1 MKITHFVCASALL
14 FSPLLAHSQ
23 TATFNLKDIIKK
35 SISDSSSQAKTPDA
49 TKDNANNS
57 GADTANTG
65 GAVSKDGIP
74 KVLETIGI
82 KIGDTRQ
89 QVDQVLTGKGYKLG
103 STNTH
108 PMGQSFPGILWSLV
122 YTINSSASTGSRDLA
137 MVDVRFGPQSGK
149 VMAILRREKFD
160 HPVVATEIKKAL
172 MEKYGTPSSQTSS
185 DLNWMAYR
193 PGYSR
198 TGVGIDLNDCNGR
211 FGTAINVSYPMSKF
225 KDCRQ
230 SVGVALAESNNSGRE
245 YNTIEV
251 GVTDFAMMTAEY
263 AAARAMM
270 DKKNAEILE
279 EHKKAPTPKL

>member
-1 MKITHFVCASALL
+1 MKITHFVCASTLL
-14 FSPLLAHSQ
+14 FSSLLAHSQ

-35 SISDSSSQAKTPDA
+35 SIADSNSQAKTPDA
-49 TKDNANNS
+49 NNP
-57 GADTANTG
+57 GADTANAG
-65 GAVSKDGIP
+65 SGAVSKDGIP

-89 QVDQVLTGKGYKLG
+89 QVDQVLTSKGYKLG
-103 STNTH
+103 STNNH
-108 PMGQSFPGILWSLV
+108 PLGQNFPGVLWSLV

-137 MVDVRFGPQSGK
+137 MVDVRFGPQSGR

-172 MEKYGTPSSQTSS
+172 IEKYGTPSSQTSS
-185 DLNWMAYR
+185 DLNWIAYR

-198 TGVGIDLNDCNGR
+198 AGVGTDLNDCNGR
-211 FGTAINVSYPMSKF
+211 FGTAINVGYTMSKF

-230 SVGVALAESNNSGRE
+230 SVSVALAGSNNSGLE
-245 YNTIEV
+245 YNNIEV
-251 GVTDFAMMTAEY
+251 GVTDFVMMTAEY

-270 DKKNAEILE
+270 DKKNTEILE
-279 EHKKAPTPKL
+279 EHKKAPVPKL